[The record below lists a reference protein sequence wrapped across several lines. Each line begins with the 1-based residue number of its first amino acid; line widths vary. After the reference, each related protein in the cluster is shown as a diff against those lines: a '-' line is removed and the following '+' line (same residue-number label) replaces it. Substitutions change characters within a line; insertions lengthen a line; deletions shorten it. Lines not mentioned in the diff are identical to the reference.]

1 VFVTVEEDGYYEDL
15 FPTPSKDTYG
25 DDLLNVVLDDGT
37 DQESS
42 EVTNVL
48 LYLRFIIAT
57 VY

>member
-1 VFVTVEEDGYYEDL
+1 VIVEEDGYYEDL